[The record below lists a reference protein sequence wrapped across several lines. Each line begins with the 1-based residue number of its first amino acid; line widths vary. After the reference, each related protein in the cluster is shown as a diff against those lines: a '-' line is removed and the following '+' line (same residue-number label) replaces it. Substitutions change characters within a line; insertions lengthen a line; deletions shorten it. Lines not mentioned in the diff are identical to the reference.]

1 MKCSAIVRGI
11 VSIASIFR
19 GRRKEEDCSTAWR
32 HPGLFL
38 LVTVFFAAGA
48 FAQPEYSFGRSFG
61 TKSGHAEYRLTGEL
75 SGTKS
80 LWWDDWGAKYREEI
94 DTKEI
99 FDTGKKRE
107 TIHSHSLA
115 LSDGEYFYVVNMRTM
130 KGTKVR
136 ADVALAAER
145 LYGAPPGRPLA
156 GKSAKVLGREC
167 DATERS
173 GATVFS
179 YKGVP
184 LRVHERT
191 KSGERS
197 MEAVRFEEN
206 VAVASSR
213 FAPPAKAKIEDATAD
228 IEAETRPEG
237 NVGEGAD
244 EGDTPYPG
252 VPFERFSSECKY
264 VAGSTGYSMTS
275 EEARYGVY
283 SSFWEK
289 EGAFLAFEMNP
300 LATNLDWQV
309 VYGEGAEL
317 LTHGGRRMGFRRE
330 SVLAGEKGVPTPGS
344 VLAVEMKNEDALLLI
359 IAAPGMTRGELV
371 AVFDA
376 LRF

>member
-1 MKCSAIVRGI
+1 MHFSAIIRGI
-11 VSIASIFR
+11 ICIVGKST
-19 GRRKEEDCSTAWR
+19 GRRKEDGGPTARR
-32 HPGLFL
+32 HPGLLLL
-38 LVTVFFAAGA
+38 LVTIFFATGA
-48 FAQPEYSFGRSFG
+48 FAQPEYSFSRSFG
-61 TKSGHAEYRLTGEL
+61 VKSGHVEYRLTGEL
-75 SGTKS
+75 SGKKS
-80 LWWDDWGAKYREEI
+80 LWWDDWGAKYREEV

-99 FDTGKKRE
+99 FGAGKKRE

-179 YKGVP
+179 YKDVP

-191 KSGERS
+191 KSGERR

-206 VAVASSR
+206 VAVGSSR

-228 IEAETRPEG
+228 IEAETRPD
-237 NVGEGAD
+237 VGEGAD

-252 VPFERFSSECKY
+252 VPFESFSSECKY
-264 VAGSTGYSMTS
+264 VAGSMGYSMNS
-275 EEARYGVY
+275 EEAQYGVY
-283 SSFWEK
+283 SSFWER

-309 VYGEGAEL
+309 VYGEGAEFF
-317 LTHGGRRMGFRRE
+317 THGGRRMGFRRE

-344 VLAVEMKNEDALLLI
+344 VLAVEMKKEDALLLI
-359 IAAPGMTRGELV
+359 VAAPGMTRGELV